1 MLLSNRGTWGQS
13 CGRRGGHALLPRLR
27 RSWPSCP
34 GRGPIARVTVASWDL
49 VRSALAALSW
59 SSVLAGSKALVRWL
73 SVHTGVPALLV
84 AAVLLCVG
92 YRLLKRSARFALE
105 VAAVALA
112 LVAASELGWIRW

>member
-1 MLLSNRGTWGQS
+1 M
-13 CGRRGGHALLPRLR
+13 
-27 RSWPSCP
+27 
-34 GRGPIARVTVASWDL
+34 TVASWDL

-92 YRLLKRSARFALE
+92 YRLLKRSARFAVE

-112 LVAASELGWIRW
+112 LVVASKLGWIRW